1 MTACQSDMSHPNTAQ
16 KHIAEVQ
23 SPEPLAPVMPA
34 PEVSGLGV
42 TGLQAPGDTSA
53 TSPAV
58 IPRLG
63 RILANLR
70 GQPLA
75 KLPDRL
81 AVQIRAQED
90 EAEVLVRII
99 QLMIITVFI
108 ALYLASPKT
117 NGPMM
122 MAAFTPVAIIIYF
135 CVTLFGLAWS
145 LRARLPDW
153 AVYWSSIMDMSLL
166 FAIIWSF
173 HLQYEQPAAFY
184 LKAPTLLYVFIFIAL
199 RALRFQARFVIVAGI
214 SGALGWIAMV
224 AYAIG
229 TNPAREFIT
238 RDYIAYLTDN
248 LVLVGGEIDKIVA
261 ILMVTGIL
269 ALALLRAR
277 RTLVRAVAE
286 GSAAQNLSR
295 FFDASVADKIRQSGE
310 ETALGQGV
318 TREVAILNVDLRGFT
333 RLAETLPAPE
343 VMNILAE
350 YQARFVAIIR
360 AHGGV
365 VDKFLGDG
373 IMATFGAVETDERA
387 AARALEA
394 LGDVTTASLAWS
406 TERQKAGL
414 HPLIANAAVVA
425 GPTICGAVGHGS
437 RLEYTVIGPSVNLSA
452 KLEKFN
458 KNLGTLSLT
467 NIETLALA
475 EQAGYRPKA
484 PPRTIECEVDGVPG
498 KHCLA
503 VIGE

>member
-1 MTACQSDMSHPNTAQ
+1 MTNSKGETRQISAPNLPDLMTQSDG
-16 KHIAEVQ
+16 
-23 SPEPLAPVMPA
+23 PEAPLA
-34 PEVSGLGV
+34 
-42 TGLQAPGDTSA
+42 T
-53 TSPAV
+53 
-58 IPRLG
+58 IPRLS
-63 RILANLR
+63 RIIANLR
-70 GQPLA
+70 AQPMV

-81 AVQIRAQED
+81 AAQIRAQED

-99 QLMIITVFI
+99 QLVIVSIFI
-108 ALYLASPKT
+108 ALYLASPNT
-117 NGPMM
+117 SGPMM
-122 MAAFTPVAIIIYF
+122 MAAFTPIAITLYF
-135 CVTLFGLAWS
+135 CVTLFGLVWS

-166 FAIIWSF
+166 FAMIWSF

-199 RALRFQARFVIVAGI
+199 RALRFQARFVILAGI
-214 SGALGWIAMV
+214 SGAIGWIAMV
-224 AYAIG
+224 IYAIG
-229 TNPAREFIT
+229 VDQSREFIT
-238 RDYIAYLTDN
+238 RDYVAYLTDN

-269 ALALLRAR
+269 ALALIRAR

-318 TREVAILNVDLRGFT
+318 TRTVAILNVDLRGFT

-373 IMATFGAVETDERA
+373 IMATFGAVETDDRA
-387 AARALEA
+387 AARAMEA
-394 LGDVTTASLAWS
+394 LDDVIAASRQWTA
-406 TERQKAGL
+406 ERHDAQL
-414 HPLIANAAVVA
+414 PPLVANAAVVA

-458 KNLGTLSLT
+458 KNLGTLALT
-467 NIETLALA
+467 NIQTLALA
-475 EQAGYRPKA
+475 EKSGYQPHAKLRKV
-484 PPRTIECEVDGVPG
+484 ECEVDGLDG